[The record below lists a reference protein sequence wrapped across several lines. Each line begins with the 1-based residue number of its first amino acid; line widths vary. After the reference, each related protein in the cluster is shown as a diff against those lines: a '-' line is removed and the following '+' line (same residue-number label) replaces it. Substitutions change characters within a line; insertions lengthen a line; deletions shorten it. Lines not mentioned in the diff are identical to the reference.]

1 MQAPGAGIVKTY
13 PRNVEGV
20 VRQGDTKRSAARA
33 LKKQRKQEERAKME
47 AEIQRLKTLKRKE
60 IESRSVPPPSSRKLR
75 LNSSILNLNHVLYKK
90 GKTKAAKDGGRDTV
104 SEDAQAQ

>member
-1 MQAPGAGIVKTY
+1 MKTY

-60 IESRSVPPPSSRKLR
+60 IESR
-75 LNSSILNLNHVLYKK
+75 
-90 GKTKAAKDGGRDTV
+90 
-104 SEDAQAQ
+104 